1 MVRGWARKRLSTWT
15 RFGDPDAPPALLMMG
30 GGAQVIS
37 WPDEFCAELARCASD
52 SPLADGA

>member
-1 MVRGWARKRLSTWT
+1 
-15 RFGDPDAPPALLMMG
+15 MMG